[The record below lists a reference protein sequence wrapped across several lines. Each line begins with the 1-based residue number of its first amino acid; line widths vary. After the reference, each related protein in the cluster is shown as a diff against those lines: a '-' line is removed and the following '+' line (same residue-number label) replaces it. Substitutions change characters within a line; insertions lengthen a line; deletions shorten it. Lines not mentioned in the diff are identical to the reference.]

1 MKKTLATLLVVALVA
16 SLCGVMFVSA
26 ETVNL
31 VAGKSYE
38 ISEQF
43 RMGGADAGWG
53 WDPNAPISYP
63 DGGNDLT
70 DGLIPEA
77 DYAAAEWMAFT
88 KNTPSQTERGYAYV
102 IFDLGAVCELDTLS
116 YVSYKHTE
124 NGIQPAHTVEVF
136 VSNDG
141 ENYELA
147 ATQHLDDD
155 TVGALENL
163 TVHKFD
169 IDLDASAQ
177 YVKMHITSYGWAFLG
192 EVEVMGTAPA
202 GSDEPVEPDA
212 PAEPE
217 MFWLTHYNDGFV
229 EGSGVI
235 FTEEDTAG
243 GWWLHVAF
251 APIAGAENAYEI
263 VEITNGLADGSATTV
278 AVPEGGF
285 VWASNYGNDYISLGM
300 GDTDFTSPN
309 CTDAINRATAW
320 QVGDQ
325 FVISGV
331 DFETI
336 PTTTSGVNWYDDAYV
351 CTATIAPYVPGSA
364 PETPDTPITGDAG
377 ILVFAVLAV
386 VAIAGCAV
394 ASKIKSSAL

>member
-26 ETVNL
+26 EATNL
-31 VAGKSYE
+31 VAGKTYE
-38 ISEQF
+38 ISEQY
-43 RMGGADAGWG
+43 RMGGEEVGWG
-53 WDPNAPISYP
+53 YSETAPVSYP
-63 DGGNDLT
+63 DDGNELT
-70 DGLIPEA
+70 DGVLPAEPSYA
-77 DYAAAEWMAFT
+77 DAAWMALH
-88 KNTPSQTERGYAYV
+88 KNTPAQTERGYGY
-102 IFDLGAVCELDTLS
+102 IRFDLGAVCDLDELKLTTMKQTS
-116 YVSYKHTE
+116 A
-124 NGIQPAHTVEVF
+124 GITCPYIVDVY

-141 ENYELA
+141 TNYEQAGNYTIETVDLDALA
-147 ATQHLDDD
+147 DDSAHVI
-155 TVGALENL
+155 TVA
-163 TVHKFD
+163 
-169 IDLDASAQ
+169 LDASAQ
-177 YVKMHITSYGWAFLG
+177 YVEMRVTSYGWCFMG

-202 GSDEPVEPDA
+202 GSDEPVEPEA

-364 PETPDTPITGDAG
+364 PDAPITGDAG

>member
-26 ETVNL
+26 ESVNL
-31 VAGKSYE
+31 AAGKE
-38 ISEQF
+38 VANAENVA
-43 RMGGADAGWG
+43 ADVTTLWI
-53 WDPNAPISYP
+53 DT
-63 DGGNDLT
+63 DLT
-70 DGLIPEA
+70 DGKAETGWEILWTAGQWFGYWWNPDSA
-77 DYAAAEWMAFT
+77 SAAEWTNAPEGVA
-88 KNTPSQTERGYAYV
+88 TPT
-102 IFDLGAVCELDTLS
+102 IDLGAVCSVDKVRVNMFLGSDMGIIPAQSVTVK
-116 YVSYKHTE
+116 VST
-124 NGIQPAHTVEVF
+124 
-136 VSNDG
+136 DG
-141 ENYELA
+141 ENYTDVATTTLDAPA
-147 ATQHLDDD
+147 AGDT
-155 TVGALENL
+155 TVGWVEFALEAP
-163 TVHKFD
+163 VD
-169 IDLDASAQ
+169 AQ
-177 YVKMHITSYGWAFLG
+177 YVCVEMVLG
-192 EVEVMGTAPA
+192 AVWLFVDEIEIYGTAPA

-263 VEITNGLADGSATTV
+263 VEITNGLADGSAAKV

-336 PTTTSGVNWYDDAYV
+336 PTTTADVNWYDDAYV

>member
-16 SLCGVMFVSA
+16 SVCGVMFVSA
-26 ETVNL
+26 ESVNL
-31 VAGKSYE
+31 AAGKEVANAENIDAS
-38 ISEQF
+38 ISELWI
-43 RMGGADAGWG
+43 DT
-53 WDPNAPISYP
+53 
-63 DGGNDLT
+63 DLT
-70 DGLIPEA
+70 DGKAESGWNILWTTGQWFGYWWNAEA
-77 DYAAAEWMAFT
+77 ENAYEKANADDGVA
-88 KNTPSQTERGYAYV
+88 TPT
-102 IFDLGAVCELDTLS
+102 IDLGAVCTIDKVRVNMFLGNDMGITPAKTVTVK
-116 YVSYKHTE
+116 VST
-124 NGIQPAHTVEVF
+124 
-136 VSNDG
+136 DG
-141 ENYELA
+141 VNYEAVATTELA
-147 ATQHLDDD
+147 EGEGTA
-155 TVGALENL
+155 VGWIELALE
-163 TVHKFD
+163 TPVE
-169 IDLDASAQ
+169 AQ
-177 YVKMHITSYGWAFLG
+177 YVC
-192 EVEVMGTAPA
+192 VEMVLSGFWLFIDEIEILGTAPA

-243 GWWLHVAF
+243 GWWIHVAF

-263 VEITNGLADGSATTV
+263 VEITNGLSDGSATTV

-285 VWASNYGNDYISLGM
+285 VWASNYGNNYPALGGYGDDAIDY
-300 GDTDFTSPN
+300 TSPN

-336 PTTTSGVNWYDDAYV
+336 PTSTPDVNWYDDAYV

>member
-26 ETVNL
+26 EATNL
-31 VAGKSYE
+31 AAGKTYT

-43 RMGGADAGWG
+43 HQSTVDYSY
-53 WDPNAPISYP
+53 DESYP
-63 DGGNDLT
+63 VAYPDDNYELT
-70 DGLIPEA
+70 DGLLPEA
-77 DYAAAEWMAFT
+77 SFGDAAFMGF
-88 KNTPSQTERGYAYV
+88 NQQTPAQAERGYAFV
-102 IFDLGAVCELDTLS
+102 KFDLGAVCDLDELS
-116 YVSYKHTE
+116 YYTHKDLGS
-124 NGIQPAHTVEVF
+124 GIQAPTSVEVY

-141 ENYELA
+141 ENYDLA
-147 ATQHLDDD
+147 GSKTYEGDEH
-155 TVGALENL
+155 ENMEDK
-163 TVHKFD
+163 VNHD
-169 IDLDASAQ
+169 VAIALDASAR
-177 YVKMHITSYGWAFLG
+177 YVEVRFVSKGWCFLG
-192 EVEVMGTAPA
+192 EIEILGTAPA

-243 GWWLHVAF
+243 GWWIHVAF

-285 VWASNYGNDYISLGM
+285 VWASNYGNNYPALGGYGDDAIDY
-300 GDTDFTSPN
+300 TSPN
-309 CTDAINRATAW
+309 CSDAINRATAW

-364 PETPDTPITGDAG
+364 PDAPITGDAG

-386 VAIAGCAV
+386 VAVAGCAV